1 MWLRPKEMTEVYI
14 PLAFHVERGFT
25 KITIEISTQLLQKQ
39 EILEIEILPEGS
51 LVHKHTSVL
60 LDLKNRAHVLQFMKI
75 PVDEKEIIP
84 YEIFRYKSISRIVIS
99 NISSFN
105 FSLKKTLC
113 VWFSKCQNNHFS
125 RYGFFQ

>member
-14 PLAFHVERGFT
+14 PLAFHVEKGVT

-84 YEIFRYKSISRIVIS
+84 YEIFRYKSISRNSIFFFKYLFIS
-99 NISSFN
+99 
-105 FSLKKTLC
+105 
-113 VWFSKCQNNHFS
+113 
-125 RYGFFQ
+125 FFIEKDVMCLVQQMPK